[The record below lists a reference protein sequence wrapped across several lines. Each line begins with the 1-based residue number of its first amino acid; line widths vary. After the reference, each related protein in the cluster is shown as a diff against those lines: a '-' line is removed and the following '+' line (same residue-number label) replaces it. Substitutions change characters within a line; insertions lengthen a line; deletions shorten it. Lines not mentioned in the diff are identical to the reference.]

1 MAEAILVWDVFHQL
15 DVVALVEGDIA
26 NSVPLRRTSPMY
38 RHQYKHSRSRKV
50 WIKARPLEGL
60 PKGNDTSSDLYSNKS
75 WLHWA
80 LEAGPWTIEV
90 VLEGK
95 KLSQMTVRRTH
106 HSACHDEWEDEV
118 DRVCV
123 GETTMSDE
131 HIDVVRKYSRITV
144 TRNHNDR

>member
-1 MAEAILVWDVFHQL
+1 MSEALLLWDAFHQL
-15 DVVALVEGDIA
+15 DVVALIEGDIA
-26 NSVPLRRTSPMY
+26 KSVPSRRTSPIY
-38 RHQYKHSRSRKV
+38 RRQYKHPRSRKV

-60 PKGNDTSSDLYSNKS
+60 PNKDDVTSKFYSNKS

-90 VLEGK
+90 ALEGK

-106 HSACHDEWEDEV
+106 HSASHDEWENEV

-131 HIDVVRKYSRITV
+131 HIDVVREYNKQTV
-144 TRNHNDR
+144 MQ

>member
-1 MAEAILVWDVFHQL
+1 MTEAILMWDVFHQL

-26 NSVPLRRTSPMY
+26 NSVPSRRTGPIY
-38 RHQYKHSRSRKV
+38 RRKHKHPRSRKV
-50 WIKARPLEGL
+50 WIKARPLEGVVNGDDINL
-60 PKGNDTSSDLYSNKS
+60 DFYSSKT

-80 LEAGPWTIEV
+80 LEVGPWTIEV
-90 VLEGK
+90 ALEGK

-106 HSACHDEWEDEV
+106 HSLCHDGWEDEV

-131 HIDVVRKYSRITV
+131 HVDAVRT
-144 TRNHNDR
+144 